1 MRSASREEQDHPAA
15 VSALKES
22 FLELCGKMDKVNR
35 LVPTSVFED
44 NPELDAPD
52 CARLVL
58 RRLKEKNKIL
68 SEKLT
73 KAKEVQEAA
82 LTELTQLLISIR
94 GVAPEQA
101 AKNVLNL
108 LKILGHPNVDN
119 AAAEKR
125 LRAWLLIQDDH
136 A

>member
-1 MRSASREEQDHPAA
+1 
-15 VSALKES
+15 
-22 FLELCGKMDKVNR
+22 MDKINR
-35 LVPTSVFED
+35 LVPASVFED

-73 KAKEVQEAA
+73 QAKEVKEAA
-82 LTELTQLLISIR
+82 LVELTQLLISLR
-94 GVAPEQA
+94 SNAPEQGA
-101 AKNVLNL
+101 NNVFNL
-108 LKILGHPNVDN
+108 LKILGHPNVCD
-119 AAAEKR
+119 AAAQKR
-125 LRAWLLIQDDH
+125 LRAWLLIQDEH

>member
-1 MRSASREEQDHPAA
+1 MRSASGEEQDHPAA
-15 VSALKES
+15 VSGLKKS
-22 FLELCGKMDKVNR
+22 FVELCGKMDKINR
-35 LVPTSVFED
+35 LVPASVFED

-73 KAKEVQEAA
+73 QAKEVKEAA
-82 LTELTQLLISIR
+82 LVELTQLLISLR
-94 GVAPEQA
+94 SNAPEQGA
-101 AKNVLNL
+101 NNVFNL
-108 LKILGHPNVDN
+108 LKILGHPNVCD
-119 AAAEKR
+119 AAAQKR
-125 LRAWLLIQDDH
+125 LRAWLLIQDEH

>member
-1 MRSASREEQDHPAA
+1 MRSASGEEQDHPAA
-15 VSALKES
+15 VSRLRKS
-22 FLELCGKMDKVNR
+22 LVELCGKMDKIHR

-73 KAKEVQEAA
+73 QVKKVQEEA
-82 LTELTQLLISIR
+82 LAELTQLLISIR
-94 GVAPEQA
+94 SNAPEQGA
-101 AKNVLNL
+101 NSVFNL
-108 LKILGHPNVDN
+108 LKILGHPNVCD
-119 AAAEKR
+119 AAAQKR
-125 LRAWLLIQDDH
+125 LKAWLLIQDDH